1 MLALDARRP
10 ARVARRARLGDA
22 GAPVSVSR
30 AVFLDRDGV
39 LVETKVLDGVP
50 RPATSVDELE
60 LLPGVGE
67 ACARL
72 HDTGFLL
79 IVVTN
84 QPDVAR
90 GSLTTEA
97 VEAMHLELAQALP
110 LDDIAV
116 CMHDDADGCDCRKPQ
131 PGMLLAAAR
140 RFGIDLA
147 ASFLVGDRWRD
158 VEAAQRAG
166 CRAALRRP
174 RLRRNAHHAAGRD
187 CARPRRSSRL
197 DPAAVGLTES
207 AGPHAPAE
215 VDPCADTAC
224 GCGNR
229 ATGCTNRS
237 GCARGPCPR
246 GS

>member
-1 MLALDARRP
+1 
-10 ARVARRARLGDA
+10 
-22 GAPVSVSR
+22 VSR

-39 LVETKVLDGVP
+39 LVETKVVDGVP

-60 LLPGVGE
+60 LLPGVAE

-72 HDTGFLL
+72 RERGGFLL

-90 GSLTTEA
+90 GSLSPEA

-131 PGMLLAAAR
+131 PGMILAAAR
-140 RFGIDLA
+140 RFDVDLA

-158 VEAAQRAG
+158 VEAAHRAG
-166 CRAALRRP
+166 CRAVFVDRGYAEALTVQPDATVRD
-174 RLRRNAHHAAGRD
+174 LGEAAGWILRQ
-187 CARPRRSSRL
+187 
-197 DPAAVGLTES
+197 
-207 AGPHAPAE
+207 
-215 VDPCADTAC
+215 
-224 GCGNR
+224 
-229 ATGCTNRS
+229 
-237 GCARGPCPR
+237 
-246 GS
+246 